1 MFDIGIGSDGD
12 VFGAILYVMLLEGI
26 GVIITVIA
34 FVLILITSIKLF
46 RGNNIPGSKLIF
58 YSIIGTLVG
67 TVLSATQDLIFHDE
81 GNYIFSA
88 LVNICLAV
96 LFLVGAYGFLSLA
109 KYTVNNNANNAP
121 PPDA

>member
-1 MFDIGIGSDGD
+1 MFEIGIGNDGE
-12 VFGAILYVMLLEGI
+12 VFGGILYVMLLEGI
-26 GVIITVIA
+26 GVIITIIA
-34 FVLILITSIKLF
+34 FVVILITSIKLF

-67 TVLSATQDLIFHDE
+67 AVLSATQDLIFYDE
-81 GNYIFSA
+81 GNYIFA
-88 LVNICLAV
+88 AMVNIFLAV

-109 KYTVNNNANNAP
+109 KYTVNKSAHNAP